1 VNILLPSPQ
10 TTPTQKRQEITHYPN
25 SFKGYFFLSETMVRI
40 KRSDHVLKTAT
51 KSRRRSL
58 PAALPEEFITE
69 SESES
74 GGLEDLGDSY
84 DTLSESADGDKE
96 EIAIAEGDSGK

>member
-1 VNILLPSPQ
+1 
-10 TTPTQKRQEITHYPN
+10 
-25 SFKGYFFLSETMVRI
+25 MVRI